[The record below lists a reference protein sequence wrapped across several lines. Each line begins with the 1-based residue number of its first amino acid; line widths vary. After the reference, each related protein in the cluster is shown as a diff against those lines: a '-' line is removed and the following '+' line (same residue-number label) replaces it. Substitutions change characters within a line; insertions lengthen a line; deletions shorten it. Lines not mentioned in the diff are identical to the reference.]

1 MELICQYHPKSK
13 YKIW

>member
-1 MELICQYHPKSK
+1 MELICQYHPKSM